1 MKGMMEGP
9 AALGAKEN
17 NTSEM
22 LHFAAS
28 TFEEYLTDIVH
39 NWSKVLT
46 ALAFTLVPAFFI
58 LDYFLVPRQLLPV
71 VGMYRGI
78 STALLLVQYFV
89 LRKSRPGHLTYLHG
103 YLVSLNVGLTISLMT
118 VDLGGFNSS
127 YYAGLNLVLIGVN
140 LLLPWKAGHSAANT
154 FLVVFMYVLS
164 NLIAG
169 KPYDPVILTNNL
181 FFLLATA
188 IIAVSINQVKYRLVR
203 QEFSLMVQLKKAR
216 DALWGEMEL
225 AKRIQTALLP
235 STKGIPGYE
244 TAAVMYPA
252 AEVGGDCY
260 DIITTPS
267 GELWLAV
274 GDVSGHGVD
283 SGLIMM
289 MAQTSVRTM
298 VGSCMQCPP
307 SRMLASVNRALR
319 ENINRLGA
327 DHYMSLVL
335 VRLGEKDFTFAGT
348 HQDII
353 LYRAARREIEL
364 VPTTGTWL
372 GIADDIEG
380 FLDDRTVALEP
391 GDIML
396 FFSDGITE
404 AANAEGEMFGQER
417 LQALLARHA
426 GLPADQIVSMIM
438 DEVRSFCAE
447 QTDDMSIV
455 VARKIQED

>member
-1 MKGMMEGP
+1 MN
-9 AALGAKEN
+9 AAATRREKEN
-17 NTSEM
+17 DTSEM
-22 LHFAAS
+22 LDFAAR
-28 TFEEYLTDIVH
+28 TFAEYLTDIVH

-58 LDYFLVPRQLLPV
+58 LDFFLVPRQVLPT
-71 VGMYRGI
+71 VGLYRGI
-78 STALLLVQYFV
+78 STALLLIQYFV
-89 LRKSRPGHLTYLHG
+89 LRRSRPGHLTYLHG
-103 YLVSLNVGLTISLMT
+103 YLVSLNVGLIISLMT

-140 LLLPWKAGHSAANT
+140 LLLPWKAAHSAANT

-164 NLIAG
+164 NVIAG
-169 KPYDPVILTNNL
+169 TPYDPVVLANNL

-188 IIAVSINQVKYRLVR
+188 VIVVSINQVKYSLVR
-203 QEFSLMVQLKKAR
+203 QEFSLLVQLKRAR

-235 STKGIPGYE
+235 STKEVRGYE
-244 TAAVMYPA
+244 MAAVMHPA

-260 DIITTPS
+260 DVIKTQS
-267 GELWLAV
+267 GELWLAI

-298 VGSCMQCPP
+298 VASCTQCPP
-307 SRMLASVNRALR
+307 SQMLESVNMALR
-319 ENINRLGA
+319 ENISRLGA

-335 VRLGEKDFTFAGT
+335 IRLGKDEFTFAGK

-353 LYRAARREIEL
+353 LYRAARKEIEI
-364 VPTTGTWL
+364 VQTSGTWL
-372 GIADDIEG
+372 GIADDIGE
-380 FLDDRTVALEP
+380 FLEDTTVEMQP
-391 GDIML
+391 QDIML
-396 FFSDGITE
+396 LFSDGITE
-404 AANAEGEMFGQER
+404 AENAEGEMFGQER
-417 LQALLARHA
+417 LQGLLARHA
-426 GLPADQIVSMIM
+426 ALPADRIVSTIM

-455 VARKIQED
+455 VARKTQED